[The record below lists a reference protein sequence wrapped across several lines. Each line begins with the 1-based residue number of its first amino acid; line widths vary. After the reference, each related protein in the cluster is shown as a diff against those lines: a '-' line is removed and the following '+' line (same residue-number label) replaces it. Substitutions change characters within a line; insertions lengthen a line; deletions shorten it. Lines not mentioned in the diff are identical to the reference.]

1 MKAWAFFGTTRLP
14 HMFWM
19 FGCNCVCRIL
29 ETRASHEVKISST
42 STFTFI
48 FYFKGV
54 HDKNVYVQ
62 LKWQFHEIFW
72 ENLFCLKGS
81 TWAPNEQT
89 KTVSQPFSFW
99 RRYSNCKF
107 EKFDSAQCLLTK
119 HFGLHWNIS
128 HIFLNKFNFR
138 YQGKERSAK
147 TKLMPGKLRAVL
159 ACAESLISRISPRKR
174 IFQLNHFS
182 QFIRGPSWFDSWNKK
197 CQKQKISWHC
207 HF

>member
-1 MKAWAFFGTTRLP
+1 ML
-14 HMFWM
+14 
-19 FGCNCVCRIL
+19 GCHWVCRIL

-62 LKWQFHEIFW
+62 LKWQCHEIFW
-72 ENLFCLKGS
+72 KSFLLKRFDLGPKW
-81 TWAPNEQT
+81 TDKN
-89 KTVSQPFSFW
+89 SFATFFVLAKIL
-99 RRYSNCKF
+99 YKF
-107 EKFDSAQCLLTK
+107 EKFDSAQCLLTN

-174 IFQLNHFS
+174 ICQQNHFS
-182 QFIRGPSWFDSWNKK
+182 LLTRCPGGLFS
-197 CQKQKISWHC
+197 
-207 HF
+207 